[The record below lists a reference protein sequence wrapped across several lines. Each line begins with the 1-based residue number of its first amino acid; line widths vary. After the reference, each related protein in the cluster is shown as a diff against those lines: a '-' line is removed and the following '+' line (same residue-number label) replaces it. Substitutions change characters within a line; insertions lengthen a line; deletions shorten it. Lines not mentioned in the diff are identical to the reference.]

1 MVQRRIHH
9 LKKTTKREKHRNK
22 RKEKMGQT
30 QALLE
35 ENIQEMELGRQ
46 IAIVDGIT
54 GRSFSYQELLDYSK
68 QLAYGLA
75 NKCNVQKG
83 TVVAV
88 FAPNMLEWNLV
99 IHATQML
106 GGIFAPSSPFWN
118 ADEFA
123 FQLQDSGATVLFTVP
138 PLIEK
143 AKEAAKKSNVKHIY
157 VFGGCD
163 GAKPF
168 GSLLQNEGWIPD
180 DAIIEAFDDTDLGLY
195 YYTPIGGGELKRY
208 EANHNQILST
218 FKSIIGDINET
229 EEEGGADDK
238 KPDGQT
244 IEDVFVPNEN
254 DKILGALPFWR
265 SEGLVGVLLQS
276 NFAGSCVYVFDH
288 FLPYKLLNAVEIYG
302 LNCLPLSTPM
312 MENIALLGGPK
323 NNDYD
328 SDDNVNTDKATK
340 KDDKKKRKN
349 VHIILATH
357 GDEDGI
363 GLEDDV
369 LDQVLDYFNINKES
383 IKAIEFMAAITF
395 EIDPEPIEY
404 PVTHAT
410 EPYLHT
416 SFFLNGNDLPATMH
430 VIGWEGNQSQLL
442 NSFNDKKHVKMT
454 SVNGGI
460 LYEVSGNWSR
470 LFAGLG
476 RAHRQSHETMAIDN
490 KKKGKEPKETIV
502 KTTVTLYS
510 KTTILN
516 VDQLIEEKKK
526 KEHIAKSSPSKRT
539 PPRSAKK
546 TSPFGSGGGGG
557 GNPLLAAIRNKGGSN
572 SLIKKSSSKAPVVSS
587 PSDGSGGGNP
597 LLAAIRNK
605 GDANSLKKKQKTPSP
620 LGNDGGGS
628 PLLAAIRNKGGANS
642 LKKKKETSETSSPDG
657 GGSPLLAAIRNKG
670 GANSLKKNKKREMS
684 SEEIELKQVEAERD
698 RAKESLNKVREEIQN
713 INKYM
718 ALEAQKLQE
727 EKEKLELI
735 RKNII
740 EQQRKQKDLEMPI
753 EDIELNNNNNN
764 DNDNNNK
771 NHADTFAPPKI
782 TKPLK
787 MNSLKDVK
795 TISVRS
801 ATPTTPRSRRSSK
814 QSNADEMDFTQ
825 EDYAIELR
833 EDIDALLKSGREH
846 YQRREFQKGEEI
858 FEEAKEIAIELKDKL
873 LEGKALS
880 NLASLQEA
888 MGNSHAAI
896 DNNMTCIKIFQDL
909 GEVSKETYILYNLS
923 HSYKSLE
930 RYDEAIDYLN
940 QCLELAE
947 DDSKIKKM
955 AMTELTV
962 VRDSMVNDL
971 EEDEEEEE
979 GNDYSSD
986 DDSGTGSSGVEV
998 AEFGL

>member
-1 MVQRRIHH
+1 
-9 LKKTTKREKHRNK
+9 
-22 RKEKMGQT
+22 MGQT

-238 KPDGQT
+238 KPDGHT

-288 FLPYKLLNAVEIYG
+288 FLPYKLLNAVEVYG

-328 SDDNVNTDKATK
+328 SDDNHVNTDKATK

-572 SLIKKSSSKAPVVSS
+572 SLKKKSSSKAPVVSS

-628 PLLAAIRNKGGANS
+628 PLFAAIRNKGGANS

-735 RKNII
+735 RKSII

-764 DNDNNNK
+764 NDDNDNNNK

-787 MNSLKDVK
+787 INSLKDVK

>member
-1 MVQRRIHH
+1 
-9 LKKTTKREKHRNK
+9 
-22 RKEKMGQT
+22 
-30 QALLE
+30 
-35 ENIQEMELGRQ
+35 
-46 IAIVDGIT
+46 
-54 GRSFSYQELLDYSK
+54 
-68 QLAYGLA
+68 
-75 NKCNVQKG
+75 
-83 TVVAV
+83 
-88 FAPNMLEWNLV
+88 
-99 IHATQML
+99 
-106 GGIFAPSSPFWN
+106 
-118 ADEFA
+118 
-123 FQLQDSGATVLFTVP
+123 
-138 PLIEK
+138 
-143 AKEAAKKSNVKHIY
+143 
-157 VFGGCD
+157 
-163 GAKPF
+163 
-168 GSLLQNEGWIPD
+168 
-180 DAIIEAFDDTDLGLY
+180 
-195 YYTPIGGGELKRY
+195 
-208 EANHNQILST
+208 
-218 FKSIIGDINET
+218 
-229 EEEGGADDK
+229 
-238 KPDGQT
+238 
-244 IEDVFVPNEN
+244 
-254 DKILGALPFWR
+254 
-265 SEGLVGVLLQS
+265 
-276 NFAGSCVYVFDH
+276 
-288 FLPYKLLNAVEIYG
+288 
-302 LNCLPLSTPM
+302 
-312 MENIALLGGPK
+312 
-323 NNDYD
+323 
-328 SDDNVNTDKATK
+328 
-340 KDDKKKRKN
+340 
-349 VHIILATH
+349 
-357 GDEDGI
+357 
-363 GLEDDV
+363 
-369 LDQVLDYFNINKES
+369 
-383 IKAIEFMAAITF
+383 
-395 EIDPEPIEY
+395 
-404 PVTHAT
+404 
-410 EPYLHT
+410 
-416 SFFLNGNDLPATMH
+416 
-430 VIGWEGNQSQLL
+430 
-442 NSFNDKKHVKMT
+442 
-454 SVNGGI
+454 
-460 LYEVSGNWSR
+460 
-470 LFAGLG
+470 
-476 RAHRQSHETMAIDN
+476 
-490 KKKGKEPKETIV
+490 
-502 KTTVTLYS
+502 
-510 KTTILN
+510 
-516 VDQLIEEKKK
+516 
-526 KEHIAKSSPSKRT
+526 
-539 PPRSAKK
+539 
-546 TSPFGSGGGGG
+546 
-557 GNPLLAAIRNKGGSN
+557 
-572 SLIKKSSSKAPVVSS
+572 
-587 PSDGSGGGNP
+587 
-597 LLAAIRNK
+597 
-605 GDANSLKKKQKTPSP
+605 
-620 LGNDGGGS
+620 
-628 PLLAAIRNKGGANS
+628 
-642 LKKKKETSETSSPDG
+642 
-657 GGSPLLAAIRNKG
+657 
-670 GANSLKKNKKREMS
+670 MS

-764 DNDNNNK
+764 NDDNDNNNK

-787 MNSLKDVK
+787 INSLKDVK

-814 QSNADEMDFTQ
+814 QSNEDEMDFTQ

>member
-1 MVQRRIHH
+1 
-9 LKKTTKREKHRNK
+9 
-22 RKEKMGQT
+22 MGQT

-328 SDDNVNTDKATK
+328 SDDNHVNTDKATK

-516 VDQLIEEKKK
+516 VDQL
-526 KEHIAKSSPSKRT
+526 
-539 PPRSAKK
+539 
-546 TSPFGSGGGGG
+546 GMC
-557 GNPLLAAIRNKGGSN
+557 
-572 SLIKKSSSKAPVVSS
+572 VS
-587 PSDGSGGGNP
+587 
-597 LLAAIRNK
+597 RF
-605 GDANSLKKKQKTPSP
+605 
-620 LGNDGGGS
+620 
-628 PLLAAIRNKGGANS
+628 
-642 LKKKKETSETSSPDG
+642 
-657 GGSPLLAAIRNKG
+657 
-670 GANSLKKNKKREMS
+670 
-684 SEEIELKQVEAERD
+684 
-698 RAKESLNKVREEIQN
+698 
-713 INKYM
+713 
-718 ALEAQKLQE
+718 
-727 EKEKLELI
+727 
-735 RKNII
+735 
-740 EQQRKQKDLEMPI
+740 
-753 EDIELNNNNNN
+753 DIE
-764 DNDNNNK
+764 NK
-771 NHADTFAPPKI
+771 HFTRLVHFVRKGCIVLKI
-782 TKPLK
+782 
-787 MNSLKDVK
+787 VK
-795 TISVRS
+795 
-801 ATPTTPRSRRSSK
+801 
-814 QSNADEMDFTQ
+814 
-825 EDYAIELR
+825 
-833 EDIDALLKSGREH
+833 GW
-846 YQRREFQKGEEI
+846 
-858 FEEAKEIAIELKDKL
+858 
-873 LEGKALS
+873 
-880 NLASLQEA
+880 
-888 MGNSHAAI
+888 
-896 DNNMTCIKIFQDL
+896 
-909 GEVSKETYILYNLS
+909 
-923 HSYKSLE
+923 
-930 RYDEAIDYLN
+930 
-940 QCLELAE
+940 
-947 DDSKIKKM
+947 
-955 AMTELTV
+955 TV
-962 VRDSMVNDL
+962 
-971 EEDEEEEE
+971 
-979 GNDYSSD
+979 
-986 DDSGTGSSGVEV
+986 
-998 AEFGL
+998 AFFPF

>member
-1 MVQRRIHH
+1 
-9 LKKTTKREKHRNK
+9 
-22 RKEKMGQT
+22 MGQT

-238 KPDGQT
+238 KPDGHT

-328 SDDNVNTDKATK
+328 SDDNHVNTDKATK

-369 LDQVLDYFNINKES
+369 LDQVLDYFNIKKES

-526 KEHIAKSSPSKRT
+526 KEHISKSSPSKRT

-572 SLIKKSSSKAPVVSS
+572 SLKKKSSSKAPVVSS

-735 RKNII
+735 RKDII

-753 EDIELNNNNNN
+753 EDIELNNNNNNNN

-787 MNSLKDVK
+787 INSLKDVK

-896 DNNMTCIKIFQDL
+896 DNNLTCIKIFQDL

-947 DDSKIKKM
+947 DGSKIKKM

-979 GNDYSSD
+979 ENDYSSD

>member
-1 MVQRRIHH
+1 M
-9 LKKTTKREKHRNK
+9 
-22 RKEKMGQT
+22 
-30 QALLE
+30 
-35 ENIQEMELGRQ
+35 
-46 IAIVDGIT
+46 
-54 GRSFSYQELLDYSK
+54 
-68 QLAYGLA
+68 
-75 NKCNVQKG
+75 
-83 TVVAV
+83 
-88 FAPNMLEWNLV
+88 
-99 IHATQML
+99 
-106 GGIFAPSSPFWN
+106 
-118 ADEFA
+118 
-123 FQLQDSGATVLFTVP
+123 
-138 PLIEK
+138 
-143 AKEAAKKSNVKHIY
+143 
-157 VFGGCD
+157 
-163 GAKPF
+163 
-168 GSLLQNEGWIPD
+168 
-180 DAIIEAFDDTDLGLY
+180 
-195 YYTPIGGGELKRY
+195 
-208 EANHNQILST
+208 
-218 FKSIIGDINET
+218 
-229 EEEGGADDK
+229 
-238 KPDGQT
+238 
-244 IEDVFVPNEN
+244 
-254 DKILGALPFWR
+254 
-265 SEGLVGVLLQS
+265 
-276 NFAGSCVYVFDH
+276 
-288 FLPYKLLNAVEIYG
+288 
-302 LNCLPLSTPM
+302 
-312 MENIALLGGPK
+312 
-323 NNDYD
+323 
-328 SDDNVNTDKATK
+328 TK
-340 KDDKKKRKN
+340 KKKN

-572 SLIKKSSSKAPVVSS
+572 SLKKKSSSKAPVVSS

-670 GANSLKKNKKREMS
+670 GANSLKKNKKRERS

-735 RKNII
+735 RKDII

-753 EDIELNNNNNN
+753 EDIELNNNNNNNN

-787 MNSLKDVK
+787 INSLKDVK

-833 EDIDALLKSGREH
+833 EDIDELLKSGREH

-971 EEDEEEEE
+971 EEDEEE